1 MLLRVLVLILNG
13 HKSCKIGMVNF
24 LSVDNPSVEIIISS
38 LSNIKSRKTHGN
50 NIFLIASIEGAYNY
64 F

>member
-1 MLLRVLVLILNG
+1 MLLR

-50 NIFLIASIEGAYNY
+50 NIFLIASIEGVYNY